1 MVSMIIYE
9 IFNNLKNL
17 GVGGFYVIMFTCEVC
32 EAKSVKSFSKNSYHQ
47 GVVLIRCEGCDKIH
61 LIADNLGWFEDKPVN
76 IEDIMKRQS
85 KSMIKITDNAEVVNI
100 FSRFMQN
107 KKTIIKD

>member
-1 MVSMIIYE
+1 MVGIIIYYVF
-9 IFNNLKNL
+9 IILKNL

-32 EAKSVKSFSKNSYHQ
+32 QGKSVKSFSKNSYHK

-76 IEDIMKRQS
+76 IEDIMKRKN
-85 KSMIKITDNAEVVNI
+85 KSMIKITDNAEVANI

-107 KKTIIKD
+107 KKTIVKE